1 MRNSHAPQAL
11 FYLWKT
17 SLWNRLRAQRGRLRQ
32 PRYIAALLLG
42 GAYIYWIIS
51 MNGTEEGGPFEKLGS
66 SGVGSSIIAAL
77 LLVFAARWWLM
88 KPDRSA
94 LAFTPAEAHLLFPA
108 PISRRTLV
116 QSKLLRGQ
124 IAILANVL
132 IWVILLRGGAS
143 TIEGWQRGVALWL
156 LFSTFTLHRLAA
168 ALVRVNAEQHQVA
181 GWKRSALPA
190 LVFSGMLGT
199 VVLLLWRAHTTIQQA
214 WTTGPG
220 DALRAVHVA
229 LDVPIGNFV
238 LAPVQLLIAP
248 LFADSRVDWLLAL
261 GPAVLVLL
269 LHYLWVIRTEAAFE
283 EAALEASQERARRLE
298 AMTGKRLSTK
308 RSRAGDV
315 ARVLPMPRWGHPAVM
330 MAWKNSA
337 AAIRSGGWLRQL
349 VVVVGFMALIL
360 FGFRFTIGVPIQLVL
375 MLTGIWGTMLVL
387 LGPSMLRYDL
397 RLDLRDL
404 TTLRSLPLTGRA
416 IVSAEIVGVSL
427 LHAVSVYAFL
437 AVPFTLIATSA
448 DMRATVLAVVPSPSP
463 VVVSALI
470 LVPIL
475 TLLSFTV
482 QNGLAVLY
490 PTWVQLGTDRRGFE
504 AMGQTMLTTGIM
516 AIASAIALVFPVLVG
531 IAIALL
537 ARIWIGGWGPPVG
550 MVAALLVAIGELIP
564 LWMALGSVLD
574 RTEPGDVPGQ
584 QS

>member
-1 MRNSHAPQAL
+1 MKNSDAPQAL
-11 FYLWKT
+11 FYLWKAT
-17 SLWNRLRAQRGRLRQ
+17 LRNRLRAQRGRLRQ
-32 PRYIAALLLG
+32 PRHMAALLLG
-42 GAYIYWIIS
+42 GAYLYWIIS
-51 MNGTEEGGPFEKLGS
+51 LNDTEDGSPFMMLGS

-132 IWVILLRGGAS
+132 IWVVLLRGGAS

-199 VVLLLWRAHTTIQQA
+199 VVVLLWRAHTTIQLA
-214 WTTGPG
+214 WVTGSG
-220 DALRAVHVA
+220 DALRAVRDA
-229 LDVPIGNFV
+229 LDVPIGRFV

-248 LFADSRVDWLLAL
+248 LFADTRTAWLLAL
-261 GPAVLVLL
+261 GPALLVLG
-269 LHYLWVIRTEAAFE
+269 LHYLWVVRTEAAFE

-308 RSRAGDV
+308 RSRAGEV
-315 ARVLPMPRWGHPAVM
+315 ARVLPIPRWGHPAMM
-330 MAWKNSA
+330 MAWKNVA

-349 VVVVGFMALIL
+349 GMVVGFMAIAL
-360 FGFRFTIGVPIQLVL
+360 FAFRFTIGVPIELVFV
-375 MLTGIWGTMLVL
+375 LTAIWGTMLVL

-404 TTLRSLPLTGRA
+404 TTLRSLPLTGRS

-437 AVPFTLIATSA
+437 AVPITLIATSA
-448 DMRATVLAVVPSPSP
+448 EMRAEVLEMVASPAP
-463 VVVSALI
+463 VVISALI

-490 PTWVQLGTDRRGFE
+490 PSWVQLGTDRRGFE

-516 AIASAIALVFPVLVG
+516 AIASAIALVFPFLVG
-531 IAIALL
+531 IAVALL
-537 ARIWIGGWGPPVG
+537 ARIWMGAWGLPVG
-550 MVAALLVAIGELIP
+550 MVAALCVAIAELIP
-564 LWMALGSVLD
+564 LWIALGGVLE

-584 QS
+584 RG